1 VNNTENAASLRLPML
16 ALRGM
21 VIFPKTVMHFD
32 VGRKKSII
40 ALNEAMADNQLVY
53 LAAQQDIRVE
63 EPGPEDL
70 YQVGVVAEVRQV
82 LKMPN
87 DTLRVLVEGL
97 YRARAASYDQAGG
110 TVYAMAEDFP
120 AQPVPEEDKVL
131 AEALMRTAKDL
142 FEDYC
147 YFLPKMSKDI
157 MMNVLSADDP
167 AYFAEYLTGN
177 VLLKT
182 EEKQSILEDSD
193 TVQRLHKITQ
203 FLEAEINVLGI
214 EHELYDKVKEQVD
227 KSQREYFLREQMR
240 VISEELDG
248 GEYSPDEIDEYLS
261 RIEKLKA
268 SDEVKDK
275 LNAEVIK
282 LQKTP
287 PGSHEG
293 AVLRG
298 WLDTCL
304 DLPWGKFTKDKIDIE
319 KSGKILDRDH
329 FGLEKV
335 KDRILELLA
344 VRKLAPDIKGQI
356 ICLAGPPGVGKTSI
370 AKSIAKAMGRKY
382 TRVSLGGVRD
392 ESDIR
397 GHRKTYVGA
406 MPGRM
411 INAVKAAG
419 SANPLI
425 LLDEIDK
432 MGNDFRGDPSAAM
445 LEVLDAEQNV
455 AFRDHYLEVPFD
467 LSQVLFITTAN
478 DVGEIPVP
486 LRDRME
492 IINLPSYTREEKFQ
506 IGKRHLLK
514 KQMKRHGL
522 TAKALHVADAALY
535 DLIDSYTREAGV
547 RSLER
552 EIAALCRKTAR
563 KIVGGEAEKLSVT
576 VKNLEEILGP
586 RRFKPDRPVKK
597 DEVGVVTGLA
607 WTAVGGET
615 MPIEVAVMPGSGKT
629 ELTGSLGKVM
639 QESAR
644 AAISFIR
651 SNSEALGVDGEFYKN
666 CDIHI
671 HAPEGA
677 IPKDGPSAGV
687 TMVTALV
694 SALTGKKVHND
705 VAMTGEVTLRGRVLP
720 IGGLREKT
728 MAAYAQGIKTVVIP
742 ADNEPDLAEVDQA
755 VKESIRFVIADHV
768 DTVLRTALI
777 EQ

>member
-1 VNNTENAASLRLPML
+1 MSNTENTASVRLPML

-32 VGRKKSII
+32 VGRKKSVI
-40 ALNEAMADNQLVY
+40 ALNTAMAGDQLIY
-53 LAAQQDIRVE
+53 LAAQKDIRVE
-63 EPGPEDL
+63 DPQGDDL
-70 YQVGVVAEVRQV
+70 YPVGVVAEVRQV

-87 DTLRVLVEGL
+87 DTLRVLVEGK
-97 YRARAASYDQAGG
+97 YRARSLAFSQEDGVSYAQ
-110 TVYAMAEDFP
+110 VEDYPTLAIDP
-120 AQPVPEEDKVL
+120 ADDVL

-147 YFLPKMSKDI
+147 YFVPKMPKDI
-157 MMNVLSADDP
+157 MMNVLAAEDP
-167 AYFAEYLTGN
+167 GYFAEYLSGN

-182 EEKQSILEDSD
+182 EAKQDILEESD
-193 TVQRLHKITQ
+193 VIQRLNKITRY
-203 FLEAEINVLGI
+203 LELENSVLGM
-214 EHELYDKVKEQVD
+214 EHEIYDKVKEQVD
-227 KSQREYFLREQMR
+227 KNQREYFLREQMR

-248 GEYSPDEIDEYLS
+248 GDLPADEADAYLEKIAKLQLVDEV
-261 RIEKLKA
+261 REKLTSEAK
-268 SDEVKDK
+268 
-275 LNAEVIK
+275 K
-282 LQKTP
+282 LQKMP

-293 AVLRG
+293 SVLRG

-304 DLPWGKFTKDKIDIE
+304 ELPWGNYTKDQIDLS
-319 KSGKILDRDH
+319 KSKKILDRDH
-329 FGLEKV
+329 YGMDKV

-344 VRKLAPDIKGQI
+344 VHKLAPDIKGQI

-370 AKSIAKAMGRKY
+370 AKSIAQAMGRKY
-382 TRVSLGGVRD
+382 VRVSLGGVKD

-406 MPGRM
+406 MPGRI
-411 INAVKAAG
+411 INAIKLAG
-419 SANPLI
+419 TANPLV

-432 MGNDFRGDPSAAM
+432 MSNDFRGDPSSAM
-445 LEVLDAEQNV
+445 LEVLDSEQNF

-467 LSQVLFITTAN
+467 LSQVLFLTTAN
-478 DVGEIPVP
+478 DVGEIPPP

-492 IINLPSYTREEKFQ
+492 IISLSSYTREEKFS
-506 IGKRHLLK
+506 IAKKYLVK

-522 TAKALHVADAALY
+522 TPKTFHVSDSVLY
-535 DLIDSYTREAGV
+535 DLIDSYTRESGV

-552 EIAALCRKTAR
+552 EIASLCRKAAR
-563 KIVGGEAEKLSVT
+563 KLVGGEAEKVSVGL
-576 VKNLEEILGP
+576 KNLEDMLGP
-586 RRFKPDRPVKK
+586 RRFKPDKPLKR

-615 MPIEVAVMPGSGKT
+615 MPIEVAIMPGNGKT

-639 QESAR
+639 QESAM

-651 SNSEALGVDGEFYKN
+651 SNCEKLGVDQEFYKKY
-666 CDIHI
+666 DIHI

-705 VAMTGEVTLRGRVLP
+705 VAMTGEITLRGRVLP

-728 MAAYAQGIKTVVIP
+728 MAAYTQGIHTVVIP
-742 ADNEPDLAEVDQA
+742 ADNEPDLAEIDQT
-755 VKESIRFVIADHV
+755 VRQHIRFVTAEHV
-768 DTVLRTALI
+768 DTVLHTALV

>member
-1 VNNTENAASLRLPML
+1 MFR
-16 ALRGM
+16 
-21 VIFPKTVMHFD
+21 
-32 VGRKKSII
+32 
-40 ALNEAMADNQLVY
+40 
-53 LAAQQDIRVE
+53 
-63 EPGPEDL
+63 
-70 YQVGVVAEVRQV
+70 
-82 LKMPN
+82 
-87 DTLRVLVEGL
+87 RVLF
-97 YRARAASYDQAGG
+97 RS
-110 TVYAMAEDFP
+110 
-120 AQPVPEEDKVL
+120 
-131 AEALMRTAKDL
+131 
-142 FEDYC
+142 
-147 YFLPKMSKDI
+147 
-157 MMNVLSADDP
+157 
-167 AYFAEYLTGN
+167 
-177 VLLKT
+177 
-182 EEKQSILEDSD
+182 
-193 TVQRLHKITQ
+193 
-203 FLEAEINVLGI
+203 
-214 EHELYDKVKEQVD
+214 
-227 KSQREYFLREQMR
+227 
-240 VISEELDG
+240 
-248 GEYSPDEIDEYLS
+248 
-261 RIEKLKA
+261 
-268 SDEVKDK
+268 
-275 LNAEVIK
+275 
-282 LQKTP
+282 
-287 PGSHEG
+287 
-293 AVLRG
+293 
-298 WLDTCL
+298 
-304 DLPWGKFTKDKIDIE
+304 
-319 KSGKILDRDH
+319 
-329 FGLEKV
+329 
-335 KDRILELLA
+335 
-344 VRKLAPDIKGQI
+344 
-356 ICLAGPPGVGKTSI
+356 
-370 AKSIAKAMGRKY
+370 
-382 TRVSLGGVRD
+382 
-392 ESDIR
+392 
-397 GHRKTYVGA
+397 
-406 MPGRM
+406 
-411 INAVKAAG
+411 NAVKAAG

-694 SALTGKKVHND
+694 SALTGKKVHSD